1 MVCLLLLIAGC
12 GAGGN
17 KSVEP
22 APDAPP
28 GIELT
33 SSAFKAGGAIPKR
46 YTCAGKQISP
56 PLKWA
61 DVPAGTKSLALLV
74 EDPDAPGGTYTHW
87 TVYGIPPTARRFA
100 PGKVPTSSTQGEN
113 SFGDDHYNGPCPPKG
128 DQAHHY
134 VFNLYALR
142 ADPKLDQGA
151 KPDDVRAAIKKQ
163 AVARG
168 RVIGTFKRG

>member
-1 MVCLLLLIAGC
+1 MVCLLVVVAGC
-12 GAGGN
+12 GGGD
-17 KSVEP
+17 KAAEP

-33 SSAFKAGGAIPKR
+33 SRAFSAGGTIPAK
-46 YTCAGKQISP
+46 YTCSGKETSP
-56 PLKWA
+56 PLAWA

-87 TVYGIPPTARRFA
+87 TVFDIAPTVRRFDA
-100 PGKVPTSSTQGEN
+100 GKPPPGSTQGEN
-113 SFGDDHYNGPCPPKG
+113 SFGDDRYGGPCPPKG

-134 VFNLYALR
+134 VFSLYALR
-142 ADPKLDQGA
+142 ADLGLDAGA

-168 RVIGTFKRG
+168 RLIGTFKRG